1 MSFQIERTPKAPCEM
16 NEFIHSPPGYYRTP
30 GIKTK
35 FQEKNLNEKYKN
47 IKTFSGD
54 SLCYAHSKTQ
64 NAVLTMRYGERV
76 V

>member
-30 GIKTK
+30 GIKSK

-47 IKTFSGD
+47 IKT
-54 SLCYAHSKTQ
+54 
-64 NAVLTMRYGERV
+64 
-76 V
+76 